1 MHPNKPDDPG
11 IPQYPKY
18 LLPASK
24 YQTAQDPRGFVSVP
38 QQVRAVLAAQE
49 AQTKQYAYGF
59 NVEADCQYY
68 WGLNA
73 GKNILEVLF
82 KQKNV
87 MWVTLSCEIIKN
99 ALFWPKLERSRWVFF
114 ADFGH
119 FTCITDLLRYSL

>member
-24 YQTAQDPRGFVSVP
+24 YQTPQDPRGFVSVP

-73 GKNILEVLF
+73 GKNILEVLC

-87 MWVTLSCEIIKN
+87 MWVTLSREIIK
-99 ALFWPKLERSRWVFF
+99 K
-114 ADFGH
+114 
-119 FTCITDLLRYSL
+119 CIVLTKIRKVKVGYLLLLDT